1 MQKGNTN
8 TILLVIVI
16 IIILVGG
23 YWLANKDKNTAP
35 AEENNG
41 LEVNIGGTFPAGSG
55 QEGGAAE

>member
-8 TILLVIVI
+8 TVLIVIVI

-23 YWLANKDKNTAP
+23 YWLANRDRMDDVQDDNG
-35 AEENNG
+35 G